1 MLKRSQDNYPA
12 IVTIC
17 LIFIYFAVAYVLLDT
32 SSVYDA
38 PGHTLAV
45 FNARSFW
52 PNWHGWSNEL
62 IGWSQGSTYPP
73 AAHWLMAGL
82 SFFIGV
88 IPAIKTIVLCSL
100 LLLPLSIYL
109 YLRSLNYRGV
119 GSFIVFAFLITIL
132 IVSPDYFGSSIK
144 SLFNLGLITN
154 FVALPILFFFMASAE
169 VYTKYKQPLR
179 QIIPGILLGTLLWFH
194 LVIAIIGVVYLIAII
209 VERAIRRQLH
219 DLLSLLTIG
228 AIGLLVSSPFLL
240 RMLSLSADQFDSGVG
255 IPSLIIPNA
264 LTLIFSLLMMV
275 HLNMLRRYEHARLA
289 LISSFFALVC
299 IIDGILYHLY
309 GTSFALGKF
318 SLYRFQIF
326 AYLFFVLSASI
337 IFIINIQPKT
347 IKSRWLIKFGAT
359 AFLIVIVAL
368 NNPYDFSYSSTSINS
383 ADIKGRYL
391 EIFSRKFSYPSPYS
405 FQTNLTQQ
413 NPNATWAYGLFVES
427 TPNSDFIKSLSRSFY
442 TVSQPAN
449 YTSPISAVVLPRDRL
464 ASTLDLFSIQ
474 NLISLDNNPDD
485 SIGTWANKAKTMYYH
500 VIKINSSSVIEAPSL
515 QLIPVKRHWKQSIEQ
530 WWRERGPMR
539 TLPYDASTST
549 IPKTNTKKVTIDITS
564 FNNHFISM
572 NIHSAKRVPILIKMA
587 YSKEWHAYANGEKLT
602 IWKAAPSLMLIYANG
617 QVKITHEG

>member
-1 MLKRSQDNYPA
+1 MLRRSQENYLA
-12 IVTIC
+12 IVIIC

-62 IGWSQGSTYPP
+62 LGWSQGSTYPP

-82 SFFIGV
+82 SFYIGV

-100 LLLPLSIYL
+100 LLLPFSIYL
-109 YLRSLNYRGV
+109 YLRSLNYQGV

-154 FVALPILFFFMASAE
+154 FVALPILFLFMASAE
-169 VYTKYKQPLR
+169 IYTKYKQPLK

-209 VERAIRRQLH
+209 IEKSIRRQWH

-228 AIGLLVSSPFLL
+228 AIGLLISSPFLL
-240 RMLSLSADQFDSGVG
+240 RMLSLSADQFDSGIG
-255 IPSLIIPNA
+255 IPSLIIPNVF
-264 LTLIFSLLMMV
+264 TLIFSLLMV
-275 HLNMLRRYEHARLA
+275 LHLNMLRRYEHARLA
-289 LISSFFALVC
+289 LISAFFALLC
-299 IIDGILYHLY
+299 IIDGILYHMY
-309 GTSFALGKF
+309 GTSFALGKL

-337 IFIINIQPKT
+337 IFIINIRPET
-347 IKSRWLIKFGAT
+347 IKSKRLLQFGAT
-359 AFLIVIVAL
+359 SFLIIIVAV
-368 NNPYDFSYSSTSINS
+368 NNPYDFAYARTSIDS
-383 ADIKGRYL
+383 TDINGRYL
-391 EIFSRKFSYPSPYS
+391 EIFSRKLSYPSPYA
-405 FQTNLTQQ
+405 FQTNLSQQ
-413 NPNATWAYGLFVES
+413 NQNATWAYGLFVES

-442 TVSQPAN
+442 KAPQPPN
-449 YTSPISAVVLPRDRL
+449 YTSPISAVVLPKDRL
-464 ASTLDLFSIQ
+464 ASALNLFAIQ
-474 NLISLDNNPDD
+474 NLISLDNNPDE
-485 SIGTWANKAKTMYYH
+485 SIGIWANKAKTMYYH
-500 VIKINSSSVIEAPSL
+500 VIKMHSSSVIEVPSL
-515 QLIPVKRHWKQSIEQ
+515 QLIPVKRHWKQSIDQ
-530 WWRERGPMR
+530 WWRERGPIH

-549 IPKTNTKKVTIDITS
+549 IPETNTNKVSIDITS
-564 FNNHFISM
+564 FDNHFISM

-587 YSKEWHAYANGEKLT
+587 YSKEWHAYDNEEKLT
-602 IWKAAPSLMLIYANG
+602 IWKAAPSLMLIYAKG
-617 QVKITHEG
+617 HIKITHEG